1 MIKPFQ
7 IVIELLEF
15 GLQALFVYILALIL
29 VIGFLVWS
37 ISSLHTQ
44 RIEHIDSNPK
54 PHIYSKARIE
64 QVKECT
70 RLDGCRIRK
79 DGTIEY

>member
-7 IVIELLEF
+7 IVIELIEF
-15 GLQALFVYILALIL
+15 VLQALFVYVLALIL
-29 VIGFLVWS
+29 VIGFIAWS
-37 ISSLHTQ
+37 ISSLHIQ

-54 PHIYSKARIE
+54 PYIYSKARMDKV
-64 QVKECT
+64 QECT

>member
-7 IVIELLEF
+7 IVIELIEF

-29 VIGFLVWS
+29 VIGFLAWS
-37 ISSLHTQ
+37 INSLHTQ
-44 RIEHIDSNPK
+44 RIEHIDPK
-54 PHIYSKARIE
+54 PYIYSKSRIE
-64 QVKECT
+64 KVQECT
-70 RLDGCRIRK
+70 RLDGCRILK

>member
-7 IVIELLEF
+7 IVIELIEF

-29 VIGFLVWS
+29 VIGFIAWS
-37 ISSLHTQ
+37 IGSLHTQ
-44 RIEHIDSNPK
+44 
-54 PHIYSKARIE
+54 RIE

-70 RLDGCRIRK
+70 RLDGFRIRK

>member
-7 IVIELLEF
+7 IVIELIEF
-15 GLQALFVYILALIL
+15 VLQALFVYVLALIL
-29 VIGFLVWS
+29 VIGFIAWS

-44 RIEHIDSNPK
+44 
-54 PHIYSKARIE
+54 RIE

>member
-1 MIKPFQ
+1 MLNPFQ
-7 IVIELLEF
+7 IVIDLMEF
-15 GLQALFVYILALIL
+15 VLQALFVYVLALIL
-29 VIGFLVWS
+29 VLGFIAWS

-64 QVKECT
+64 EVKECT